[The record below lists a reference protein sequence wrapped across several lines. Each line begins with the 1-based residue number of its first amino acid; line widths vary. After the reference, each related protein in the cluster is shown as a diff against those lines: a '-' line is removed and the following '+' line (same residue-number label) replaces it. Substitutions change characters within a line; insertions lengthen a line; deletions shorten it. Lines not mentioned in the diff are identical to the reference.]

1 MWRKLHHLV
10 QNRVIAMSSVLTQ
23 NFFELFSLPVQYV
36 LDRAVLDA
44 HYRDLQRSVHPDR
57 FASAGEQERRIAMQH
72 ATHINEGYQTL
83 KNPLQRARYLLEL
96 RGRTIDD
103 QQTMQADPAFLMQ
116 QMELREQL
124 GEIRGQEDPLTSLD
138 GLAREIA
145 TLYKVLESEL
155 AQVFDADD
163 GNIESAVAL
172 VQKMQFFTRLQNE
185 VQELEADLEDELL

>member
-1 MWRKLHHLV
+1 
-10 QNRVIAMSSVLTQ
+10 MSSVLTQ
-23 NFFELFSLPVQYV
+23 NFFELFSLPQQYA
-36 LDRAVLDA
+36 LDRAALDA

-83 KNPLQRARYLLEL
+83 KSPLKRARYLLEL
-96 RGRTIDD
+96 RGRTMND

-116 QMELREQL
+116 QMELRERL
-124 GEIRGQEDPLTSLD
+124 GEIHAADDPLDALD
-138 GLAREIA
+138 ALAREIA
-145 TLYKVLESEL
+145 TLYKALESEL
-155 AQVFDADD
+155 AQVLDADD
-163 GNIESAVAL
+163 GDIEQAVAL